1 MTVMSIVNEFFDF
14 VKDYYA
20 EFISVLPYFIAGV
33 VSEAI
38 IRTFKWHIKIKRTI
52 HKFGS
57 LAIVIATILGLIS
70 PLCACGVLPLSL
82 GLFFAGVPFS
92 VMMTLVI
99 SSPLLSPAGYTLT
112 QWELG
117 TKWALAKTFS
127 ATFMGL
133 YAGFLTLLLEKKYFK
148 HHDILKLNEIPH
160 DMDFH
165 DPDFPI
171 EELRCSCHKQLSHV
185 VEEKTKNRFLVFLAK
200 FYEGSLR
207 IGKYVLIGIFFEILI
222 LRYVPSEWIGKYLSS
237 GSITNIFLVT
247 ILSIPL
253 YVNQITA
260 SAMLYGLVEKG
271 ISNGSAL
278 AFLIGGPVTAI
289 PVMAV
294 FFTMFKKR
302 VFFYYLFVCVSG
314 TMIVSLIYQ
323 WFFS

>member
-1 MTVMSIVNEFFDF
+1 MDFFQNIVDF
-14 VKDYYA
+14 MKDYFD
-20 EFISVLPYFIAGV
+20 EFISVLPYFIVGV
-33 VSEAI
+33 ISEAI
-38 IRTFKWHIKIKRTI
+38 IRTYKWHIKIKQTI
-52 HKFGS
+52 HKYGALSIF
-57 LAIVIATILGLIS
+57 ITTILGLIS

-82 GLFFAGVPFS
+82 GLLFAGVPFS
-92 VMMTLVI
+92 IMMTLVI

-127 ATFMGL
+127 AAFMGL
-133 YAGFLTLLLEKKYFK
+133 YAGFLTLLFEKKYFK
-148 HHDILKLNEIPH
+148 HHQILKINEIPH

-171 EELRCSCHKQLSHV
+171 EELRCSCHKQFSHT
-185 VEEKTKNRFLVFLAK
+185 VEAKTKNKFFIFLAK
-200 FYEGSLR
+200 FYEGTIR

-222 LRYVPSEWIGKYLSS
+222 LKYVPAEWISKYLSE

-260 SAMLYGLVEKG
+260 SAMLYSLVEKG
-271 ISNGSAL
+271 ISNGAAL

-302 VFFYYLFVCVSG
+302 VILYYLFVCISG
-314 TMIVSLIYQ
+314 TMIVSLVYQ